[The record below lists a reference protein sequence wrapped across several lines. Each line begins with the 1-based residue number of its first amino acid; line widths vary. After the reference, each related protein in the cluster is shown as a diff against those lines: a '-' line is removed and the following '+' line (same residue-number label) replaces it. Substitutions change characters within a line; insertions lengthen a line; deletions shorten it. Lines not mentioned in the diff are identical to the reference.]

1 MATKAARPAARVTLA
16 NTSKRT
22 LTGKFGVPA
31 AATEKMPSRSG
42 PAI

>member
-22 LTGKFGVPA
+22 LTGEFGAPA
-31 AATEKMPSRSG
+31 AATKQ
-42 PAI
+42 